1 MLVEVA
7 LPLSLAIIMFS
18 LGFGLTFADFGR
30 VLTMPKAVITGMVMQ
45 MLAVPLVALI
55 LVSLTDLPPA
65 LAFGVMLLSFCP
77 GGATSNFLT
86 KFAGGT
92 VALSITL
99 TAIVS
104 LLSVVT
110 VPLLVSWA
118 ARAVFAGEVPEIDVT
133 NIAVNM
139 FCLTTVPVL
148 MGLLLRYWMPEFA
161 ARHEQKVALLAAVLF
176 VIVLMTA
183 IVVHA
188 DMLMSNM
195 AALGPILVAL
205 NATLLVLGITV
216 ALGVGLSHSDG
227 LCIAVEMSVQNGT
240 LGMAV
245 AGIVAQSGGIPD
257 FAVPSAVYGVVMYV
271 ATLPG
276 LFVLRR
282 IFGKT

>member
-7 LPLSLAIIMFS
+7 LPLSLAVIMFS

-65 LAFGVMLLSFCP
+65 LAFGVLLLSFCP
-77 GGATSNFLT
+77 GGVTSNILT
-86 KFAGGT
+86 KLAGGT

-104 LLSVVT
+104 LLSVIT
-110 VPLLVSWA
+110 VPLLTSLA
-118 ARAVFAGEVPEIDVT
+118 GRLFLDSAVPQINVT
-133 NIAVNM
+133 SIAISM
-139 FCLTTVPVL
+139 FSITTVPV
-148 MGLLLRYWMPEFA
+148 MIGLLLRFVAPQFA
-161 ARHEQKVALLAAVLF
+161 VRHERQVSLVAAVLF
-176 VIVLMTA
+176 VSVLVAAVIVNVDVLVA
-183 IVVHA
+183 
-188 DMLMSNM
+188 NM
-195 AALGPILVAL
+195 GTLGPILVAL
-205 NATLLVLGITV
+205 NATLLI
-216 ALGVGLSHSDG
+216 LGVVVARGIGLSGADG

-240 LGMAV
+240 LGIAV

-257 FAVPSAVYGVVMYV
+257 FAVPSAVYGVIVYV
-271 ATLPG
+271 TTFPVV
-276 LFVLRR
+276 FVLRR